1 MLSNENVDYSPTAS
15 SPESHPIPSQGKRR
29 RLQPACDHCRR
40 RRSNGI
46 QATINKCSK
55 CAGDNVPCTYVGS
68 ETGCSRTKSIS
79 TLETQLAESEALV
92 RHLRAELALAHTS
105 SASSSPSPS
114 SISISGSSSS
124 STQILHPSPSA
135 QDNMHL
141 TPTIIPSSSPHS
153 LPDGAAASLYIMRA
167 ALRAIA
173 TPPWMPP
180 EETIEHFQLGYKP
193 MKPHSTEPEET
204 QRWLGK
210 SSSAPL
216 IKIAVDLKADV
227 VQQELQEVAP
237 EHQLPDNAYNG
248 GARWTSRRM
257 QYWQRR
263 PYLPSA
269 PHATTTFDFPP
280 QPLMFALV
288 DLYFTHQ
295 NVYIPLLHRPTFERE
310 VSSGLHLRDDAFAAT
325 LLLVCAIGSRW
336 SNDPGIAGEG
346 LTCGWRWFNQTLKI
360 PSTVGDHLFG
370 QARLYELQYFS
381 LAVIFLE
388 GSSASQACWMLVG
401 FGFRL
406 AQDIGVHR
414 QRQKGLKQPPS
425 VPDELFKRALWVLI
439 YLDGQISSSLGRTC
453 ETDYL
458 DLDIER
464 PLEVADEFW
473 EDPVHPFEQPRGVPS
488 TVTFFNC
495 LLRLNHILSVGLT
508 FLYPPPQTR
517 RHLFINSAWEE
528 YMLVDLDSALNDWLN
543 RVPEHLRWDPA
554 RENQLFFDQSVALH
568 AAYFHL
574 QILIHRP
581 FIPMLRKSATTALPS
596 LAICTNAARSCANI
610 VDIQH
615 QRNGTFPAPLN
626 LGGVFTSAMIL
637 LLNVWSIRRK
647 GLPQDVARELTHV
660 QKCMQVVKLCE
671 VRDILS
677 ELASV
682 GHLPLPT
689 TTDLSSSS
697 SNVSPENS
705 NTNDTIDMDPA
716 QATRDLGFMLDM
728 VDTMWANAPV
738 GLDADVWGTY
748 LNNFHDTPHGQ
759 GEGMMTA
766 EY

>member
-68 ETGCSRTKSIS
+68 EVRRPSTSRSIS

-105 SASSSPSPS
+105 SSASPSPS
-114 SISISGSSSS
+114 STSGSSSS
-124 STQILHPSPSA
+124 SVKQILHPSPSA
-135 QDNMHL
+135 ENMHL
-141 TPTIIPSSSPHS
+141 TPTIPNINSSPHS

-193 MKPHSTEPEET
+193 MKPYSTEPEET

-210 SSSAPL
+210 SSSAPPV
-216 IKIAVDLKADV
+216 KIAVDLKADV
-227 VQQELQEVAP
+227 VKQELLQEVAL

-263 PYLPSA
+263 PYLPSP

-280 QPLMFALV
+280 HPLMFDLV

-336 SNDPGIAGEG
+336 SEDPGIVGEG

-414 QRQKGLKQPPS
+414 QRQKGPKQPQPPS
-425 VPDELFKRALWVLI
+425 VEDELFKRALWVLVRI
-439 YLDGQISSSLGRTC
+439 
-453 ETDYL
+453 
-458 DLDIER
+458 
-464 PLEVADEFW
+464 F
-473 EDPVHPFEQPRGVPS
+473 
-488 TVTFFNC
+488 
-495 LLRLNHILSVGLT
+495 
-508 FLYPPPQTR
+508 
-517 RHLFINSAWEE
+517 
-528 YMLVDLDSALNDWLN
+528 
-543 RVPEHLRWDPA
+543 
-554 RENQLFFDQSVALH
+554 
-568 AAYFHL
+568 
-574 QILIHRP
+574 
-581 FIPMLRKSATTALPS
+581 
-596 LAICTNAARSCANI
+596 
-610 VDIQH
+610 
-615 QRNGTFPAPLN
+615 
-626 LGGVFTSAMIL
+626 FTS
-637 LLNVWSIRRK
+637 R
-647 GLPQDVARELTHV
+647 
-660 QKCMQVVKLCE
+660 
-671 VRDILS
+671 
-677 ELASV
+677 
-682 GHLPLPT
+682 
-689 TTDLSSSS
+689 SSKK
-697 SNVSPENS
+697 
-705 NTNDTIDMDPA
+705 
-716 QATRDLGFMLDM
+716 
-728 VDTMWANAPV
+728 
-738 GLDADVWGTY
+738 
-748 LNNFHDTPHGQ
+748 
-759 GEGMMTA
+759 
-766 EY
+766 

>member
-46 QATINKCSK
+46 QATTNKCSK

-68 ETGCSRTKSIS
+68 DVRLSLPGSFKDLFTLIS
-79 TLETQLAESEALV
+79 FHSHRPDVLEQTLV
-92 RHLRAELALAHTS
+92 RRLRAELALAHTS
-105 SASSSPSPS
+105 SASSSPSC
-114 SISISGSSSS
+114 ISGSSSS
-124 STQILHPSPSA
+124 SNQILDPSPSA
-135 QDNMHL
+135 DNTHL
-141 TPTIIPSSSPHS
+141 TPTIANFNPHS

-173 TPPWMPP
+173 TPPFMPP
-180 EETIEHFQLGYKP
+180 EEAIEHFQLGYKP
-193 MKPHSTEPEET
+193 MKPYSTEPEVT

-216 IKIAVDLKADV
+216 VKIATDLKADV
-227 VQQELQEVAP
+227 VKQELKEVAL
-237 EHQLPDNAYNG
+237 EHQLPDDNTYSG

-257 QYWQRR
+257 QYWRRR
-263 PYLPSA
+263 PYDPSA
-269 PHATTTFDFPP
+269 LHTTTNFDFPP
-280 QPLMFALV
+280 QLLMFDLL

-336 SNDPGIAGEG
+336 SDDPGIVEEG
-346 LTCGWRWFNQTLKI
+346 LACGWRWFNQTLKI
-360 PSTVGDHLFG
+360 PSSVGEHLFG
-370 QARLYELQYFS
+370 QARLHELQYFS

-401 FGFRL
+401 FGFLL

-414 QRQKGLKQPPS
+414 QKGPKQPPS
-425 VPDELFKRALWVLI
+425 VEGELFKRALWVLV
-439 YLDGQISSSLGRTC
+439 YLDGQLSSSLGRTC
-453 ETDYL
+453 GTDYL
-458 DLDIER
+458 DLDIGR
-464 PLEVADEFW
+464 PLEVDDEFW
-473 EDPVHPFEQPRGVPS
+473 EDPIHPFEQPQGVPS
-488 TVTFFNC
+488 TVTFFSC

-508 FLYPPPQTR
+508 FLYPPPQAR
-517 RHLFINSAWEE
+517 QHLFINSAWEE
-528 YMLVDLDSALNDWLN
+528 YLLVDLDSSLNDWLN

-596 LAICTNAARSCANI
+596 LAICTNAARSCEHCGYTASTKW
-610 VDIQH
+610 D
-615 QRNGTFPAPLN
+615 
-626 LGGVFTSAMIL
+626 GGVFTSAMIL

-647 GLPQDVARELTHV
+647 GMPQDVARELTYV
-660 QKCMQVVKLCE
+660 QKCMQVAKLCE
-671 VRDILS
+671 VRWQAAGVLWDILS

-689 TTDLSSSS
+689 TANLS
-697 SNVSPENS
+697 SNVSTENN
-705 NTNDTIDMDPA
+705 NTNDMIDMDPA

-748 LNNFHDTPHGQ
+748 LNSFHDPPHGE
-759 GEGMMTA
+759 GEGMMTT

>member
-40 RRSNGI
+40 RRTRCNGI
-46 QATINKCSK
+46 QATTNKCSK

-68 ETGCSRTKSIS
+68 DTGCSRTKSIS

-92 RHLRAELALAHTS
+92 RRLRAELALAHTS
-105 SASSSPSPS
+105 SASPSPS
-114 SISISGSSSS
+114 SISCSSSS
-124 STQILHPSPSA
+124 SKQILHPSPSA
-135 QDNMHL
+135 DNL
-141 TPTIIPSSSPHS
+141 TATIANSNPHS

-180 EETIEHFQLGYKP
+180 EEAIEHFQLGYKP
-193 MKPHSTEPEET
+193 MKPYSTEPEVT

-216 IKIAVDLKADV
+216 VKIATDLKADV
-227 VQQELQEVAP
+227 VKQELQEVAL
-237 EHQLPDNAYNG
+237 EHQLPDNTYSG

-257 QYWQRR
+257 QYWRRR
-263 PYLPSA
+263 PYDPSA
-269 PHATTTFDFPP
+269 LHTTTSFDFPP
-280 QPLMFALV
+280 QPLMFDLV

-336 SNDPGIAGEG
+336 SDDPGIVEEG
-346 LTCGWRWFNQTLKI
+346 LACGWRWFNQTLKI
-360 PSTVGDHLFG
+360 PSSVGEHLFG
-370 QARLYELQYFS
+370 QPRLYELQYFS

-401 FGFRL
+401 FGFLL

-414 QRQKGLKQPPS
+414 QTGPKQPPS
-425 VPDELFKRALWVLI
+425 VEGELFKRALWVLI

-453 ETDYL
+453 GTDYL
-458 DLDIER
+458 DLDIGR
-464 PLEVADEFW
+464 PLEVDDEFW
-473 EDPVHPFEQPRGVPS
+473 EHPIHPFEQPQGVPS
-488 TVTFFNC
+488 TVTFFSC
-495 LLRLNHILSVGLT
+495 LLHLNHILSVGLT
-508 FLYPPPQTR
+508 FLYPPPQAR
-517 RHLFINSAWEE
+517 QHLFINSAWEE
-528 YMLVDLDSALNDWLN
+528 YLLVDLDSSLNDWLN

-647 GLPQDVARELTHV
+647 GMPQDVARELTYV
-660 QKCMQVVKLCE
+660 QKCMQVAKLCE
-671 VRDILS
+671 VRWQAAGVLWDILS

-689 TTDLSSSS
+689 TTNLSSSS
-697 SNVSPENS
+697 SNVSTEN
-705 NTNDTIDMDPA
+705 NDTDETIDMDPA

-748 LNNFHDTPHGQ
+748 LNSFHDTPHGQ
-759 GEGMMTA
+759 GEGTMTT